1 LFIRLFYFCNFLH
14 YLEYLFMTKVI
25 RINSNNIHFNE
36 LIILLDDELNKRYGT
51 VQEMYNE
58 YNSFEFIE
66 TVIIAYSNDLPAGC
80 GCFKKYDEQT
90 IEIKRMFIKEE
101 FRGQGLSKLILNEL
115 EQWGTQLEY
124 KKAILETGIKQNE
137 AIQLYSKSG
146 YNRIENYGQYAEMP
160 NSVCM
165 MKVLT

>member
-1 LFIRLFYFCNFLH
+1 
-14 YLEYLFMTKVI
+14 MTKVI